1 MARFTTDFHE
11 TFTVRVP
18 ADVARAYFGDLDRI
32 AENLEEVERVEKTG
46 ADTLRVCMAP
56 LTRGPVTF
64 RGKYESRYYFP
75 AENVLEW
82 RPAGPGNLRMHG
94 RAEFSAQGPRE
105 TRVGFR
111 QSIEAD
117 IEINWLLAAL
127 AGPIVNLEMQ
137 RRVRRYLERARQALE
152 AMGRASG
159 TASSR
164 RG

>member
-1 MARFTTDFHE
+1 MARFTTDYQE
-11 TFTVRVP
+11 TFTVHVP
-18 ADVARAYFGDLDRI
+18 ADVARAYLGDLDRI

-82 RPAGPGNLRMHG
+82 RPSGPGNLRMHG

-137 RRVRRYLERARQALE
+137 RRIRRYLERARQALE
-152 AMGRASG
+152 AMGRASS

>member
-1 MARFTTDFHE
+1 MARFTTDYHE

-18 ADVARAYFGDLDRI
+18 AEVARAYFGDLDRI

-46 ADTLRVCMAP
+46 ADTLRVRMAP

-64 RGKYESRYYFP
+64 RGEYESRYYFP

-82 RPAGPGNLRMHG
+82 RPSGAGNLRMHG

-137 RRVRRYLERARQALE
+137 RRIRRYLERTRQALE

>member
-1 MARFTTDFHE
+1 MAASSA
-11 TFTVRVP
+11 VKLSPQVP
-18 ADVARAYFGDLDRI
+18 LP
-32 AENLEEVERVEKTG
+32 
-46 ADTLRVCMAP
+46 LR
-56 LTRGPVTF
+56 RGPGGIPRSCQVRPSHPRCDHLGVGILIGQPTCVR
-64 RGKYESRYYFP
+64 RGHH
-75 AENVLEW
+75 W
-82 RPAGPGNLRMHG
+82 HG
-94 RAEFSAQGPRE
+94 RRRNVTDLRREIGQFPRE

-137 RRVRRYLERARQALE
+137 RRIRRYLERARQALE
-152 AMGRASG
+152 AMGRASS

>member
-64 RGKYESRYYFP
+64 RGKYETRYYFP

-82 RPAGPGNLRMHG
+82 RPSAPGNLRMHG
-94 RAEFSAQGPRE
+94 RAEFSAHGPRA
-105 TRVGFR
+105 TRVGFP
-111 QSIEAD
+111 QSLEAGIEL
-117 IEINWLLAAL
+117 NRLLAAP
-127 AGPIVNLEMQ
+127 AGPNANPAKP
-137 RRVRRYLERARQALE
+137 RR
-152 AMGRASG
+152 
-159 TASSR
+159 
-164 RG
+164 

>member
-64 RGKYESRYYFP
+64 RGKYE
-75 AENVLEW
+75 W
-82 RPAGPGNLRMHG
+82 RPSGPGNLRMHG

-117 IEINWLLAAL
+117 IEINWLVAAL

-137 RRVRRYLERARQALE
+137 RRIRRYLERARQALE